1 MDLNKKTETCVSVGL
16 MVHVNHIQW
25 KHQHSRKNTHEL
37 CVISHIWSYQSYR
50 RHRKWN
56 SATCL
61 CERIRDKTDA
71 HTNTH
76 RNGVQLGKERV
87 KVRLSTETHVMNPK
101 SKQKEWN
108 VSQTQIQITHHPHRH
123 TKPPSLT
130 NWGWVVRQMLRS
142 LYSDII
148 WFFSIFHCACILAE
162 WDLYSHFI
170 LIWSS
175 EW

>member
-1 MDLNKKTETCVSVGL
+1 MSVGL

-25 KHQHSRKNTHEL
+25 KHQHSGRNTHEL
-37 CVISHIWSYQSYR
+37 WVISHIWSYHSYR
-50 RHRKWN
+50 CHRKWN

-61 CERIRDKTDA
+61 CERIGDTTDA
-71 HTNTH
+71 HTHTQSHKHTQTH
-76 RNGVQLGKERV
+76 WNWVQLGKERV
-87 KVRLSTETHVMNPK
+87 KVRLSTETHVVNPK

-108 VSQTQIQITHHPHRH
+108 ISQTQIQITHHPHRH
-123 TKPPSLT
+123 SEPPSLT

-142 LYSDII
+142 LYSDEI

-170 LIWSS
+170 LIWSLD
-175 EW
+175 W